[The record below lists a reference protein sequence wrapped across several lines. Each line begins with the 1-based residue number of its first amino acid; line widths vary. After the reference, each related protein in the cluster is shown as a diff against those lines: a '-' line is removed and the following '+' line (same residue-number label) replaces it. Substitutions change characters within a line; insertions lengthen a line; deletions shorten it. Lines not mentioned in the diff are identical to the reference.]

1 MGGIREKLYN
11 AAEKF
16 DRFLDNALQ
25 RLPSWARAVIML
37 LIGGLAGAEA
47 WKGKT
52 HRAYLLLGCGIIIS
66 LGALTAKGRGKHKK

>member
-16 DRFLDNALQ
+16 DKFLDKALKG
-25 RLPSWARAVIML
+25 LPSWTRALTML
-37 LIGGLAGAEA
+37 LIGGLAGAAA

-52 HRAYLLLGCGIIIS
+52 HLAYLLLGCGIIIS
-66 LGALTAKGRGKHKK
+66 LGALTAKRRGKHKK